1 MIHEEGVQG
10 EEQLN
15 VISDVYPGKLHPR
28 IAAGLAP
35 LMHLQL
41 RALEKTEFE
50 KRLARV
56 EWLLRRLDGRELTGV
71 LSQIRPV

>member
-1 MIHEEGVQG
+1 MAIRDAVAR
-10 EEQLN
+10 L
-15 VISDVYPGKLHPR
+15 VSDVYAGKLHTR

-35 LMHLQL
+35 QMHLQL
-41 RALEKTEFE
+41 RVLEKTEFE
-50 KRLARV
+50 RLARV